1 MPYEMKQAIEFIKR
15 IAQQE
20 SILLDNLENKLL
32 ELEGQIP
39 FYPLA
44 LKLLIEVVEKHKEVP
59 ASITELYNKYIG
71 IMFGEFD
78 ITTEIDKL
86 FEPKIKREFLTDL
99 SYEAFYLDD
108 KVKIEYT
115 EFDSFI
121 TKFCNKHTFLNENKS
136 EFIENIKR
144 ISLFKIENNEV
155 YFSHKSFL
163 DFFIANYFKDNKDD
177 LLEDD
182 KFDDLFEIF
191 TSNEQ
196 WEDITFFY
204 FGLKTKVN
212 KSEFNKLKIYI
223 DQLEKGLNK
232 NLTNFYLGRLV
243 QYAYMTEKKFI
254 DEIISNSMKLSLDLK
269 SDFYK
274 LFKDNL
280 GTVDIP
286 HILSDIGILHMID
299 LCYSSSFLREN
310 TKNLIEKIDGN
321 ESEIYFSTIYILKNA
336 KLLGKNFVNNNL
348 KNILPKIKNIG
359 NLEHKVLLTTLIDFF
374 EQKRKLELDDDLNEE
389 INDLIY
395 KYKKNYPDLFK
406 KLFTIKK
413 NNILNLQNFGKK

>member
-1 MPYEMKQAIEFIKR
+1 M
-15 IAQQE
+15 
-20 SILLDNLENKLL
+20 
-32 ELEGQIP
+32 
-39 FYPLA
+39 
-44 LKLLIEVVEKHKEVP
+44 
-59 ASITELYNKYIG
+59 
-71 IMFGEFD
+71 
-78 ITTEIDKL
+78 
-86 FEPKIKREFLTDL
+86 
-99 SYEAFYLDD
+99 
-108 KVKIEYT
+108 
-115 EFDSFI
+115 
-121 TKFCNKHTFLNENKS
+121 
-136 EFIENIKR
+136 ENIKR

-374 EQKRKLELDDDLNEE
+374 EQKGKLELDDDLNEE